1 MMRLQMAWI
10 GRRRLNRLT
19 RPHRVRVR
27 ALLCVSCVLLLVS
40 SLGSAGS
47 ASAQVSGVSNSERWL
62 FVPVLTAQP
71 SREITITQLTSPF
84 EIELRANNQSAL
96 GNADAAQ
103 LFETRHSSE
112 PVKLNSDE
120 LSRLL
125 KSVGQAARHLA
136 LGELPQAQQA
146 MEGVYSLSGPA
157 RDYLNREA
165 ARARKIFDTCL
176 MTAYLWERDHKRQQ
190 ALRQM
195 LECSRNF
202 PGFRPEGRAY
212 PPELRDVFEQAKLQ
226 LSQEAATTLLVQS
239 RHTSGCGVRLNGI
252 EVGKSP
258 MSFSDVRAGVMR
270 VQLEC
275 QSGIAG
281 RIHSI
286 ELKPGENR
294 LEVDPSF
301 DAVVHSLGSLWLQY
315 ETTKIRDARLDRDLA
330 QIAKAIGAVKVVG
343 LVVEGTS
350 YPRVRVHAPGPPT
363 RDVAKLSYSV
373 GEGYSSQALTAALK
387 ALQPESARRPQQQ
400 AAIAAPIELSAPP
413 PPPDP
418 PPPPPDPSAEPESDQ
433 NIVAGALLAGAGIA
447 GLATGWVLYTL
458 RYDQQVEVLNL
469 QLQGGEAPFN
479 EVQPAAPLAAIG
491 VGALVLSISDYFW
504 PPDDEG
510 VPAWAWVA
518 GGLGLAVVGAGIAI
532 AATTADCIVT
542 DASAM
547 PSVMPSELDMTVV
560 DGTNPTVCG
569 QYWTDPAGIF
579 GPMIALH
586 GMPLISLPI
595 AYAIRA
601 ALHTDAKQTTFN
613 LGTPAGGGVLM
624 QVRGVF

>member
-1 MMRLQMAWI
+1 MKRLQMARTA
-10 GRRRLNRLT
+10 RRRFWTAARL
-19 RPHRVRVR
+19 RVLGLLTVCGLA
-27 ALLCVSCVLLLVS
+27 ALS
-40 SLGSAGS
+40 SSAL
-47 ASAQVSGVSNSERWL
+47 AQSSDRYL

-71 SREITITQLTSPF
+71 SREIAITQLTGPF

-103 LFETRHSSE
+103 LFESRHSSE
-112 PVKLNSDE
+112 PVKLNTDE
-120 LSRLL
+120 MSRLL
-125 KSVGQAARHLA
+125 RSVGQAARHLA

-146 MEGVYSLSGPA
+146 MEGVYALSGPA

-239 RHTSGCGVRLNGI
+239 KHSTGCGVRLNGI

-275 QSGIAG
+275 QSGVAG
-281 RIHSI
+281 RIHSL

-294 LEVDPSF
+294 LEIDPGF
-301 DAVVHSLGSLWLQY
+301 DSVIHSQGGLWLQY
-315 ETTKIRDARLDRDLA
+315 ETNAIRTGRIDKDLEL
-330 QIAKAIGAVKVVG
+330 IGKAIGAVKVIG

-350 YPRVRVHAPGPPT
+350 YPKIHVHAPGSP
-363 RDVAKLSYSV
+363 RDVASLSYSV
-373 GEGYSSQALTAALK
+373 GEGYNSQALAAALK
-387 ALQPESARRPQQQ
+387 ALQPKGSVRPQQQ
-400 AAIAAPIELSAPP
+400 QQFVDNSAPIELTAPP
-413 PPPDP
+413 PPPAAPVVQPAAP
-418 PPPPPDPSAEPESDQ
+418 PEPQTDQ

-458 RYDQQVEVLNL
+458 RYNQQFDLSTQ
-469 QLQGGEAPFN
+469 QLQADGTMQAAPFS
-479 EVQPAAPLAAIG
+479 EIQPAAPLAAIG

-510 VPAWAWVA
+510 VPGWAWVMGSLGVA
-518 GGLGLAVVGAGIAI
+518 VIGGGIAI
-532 AATTADCIVT
+532 AVLSSECVGTGANAPPPMMT
-542 DASAM
+542 DQTS
-547 PSVMPSELDMTVV
+547 S
-560 DGTNPTVCG
+560 DGTAPTVCG
-569 QYWTDPAGIF
+569 QYWTDSSGIF

-613 LGTPAGGGVLM
+613 IGVPAGGGISM

>member
-1 MMRLQMAWI
+1 
-10 GRRRLNRLT
+10 
-19 RPHRVRVR
+19 
-27 ALLCVSCVLLLVS
+27 
-40 SLGSAGS
+40 
-47 ASAQVSGVSNSERWL
+47 
-62 FVPVLTAQP
+62 
-71 SREITITQLTSPF
+71 
-84 EIELRANNQSAL
+84 
-96 GNADAAQ
+96 
-103 LFETRHSSE
+103 
-112 PVKLNSDE
+112 
-120 LSRLL
+120 
-125 KSVGQAARHLA
+125 
-136 LGELPQAQQA
+136 
-146 MEGVYSLSGPA
+146 
-157 RDYLNREA
+157 
-165 ARARKIFDTCL
+165 
-176 MTAYLWERDHKRQQ
+176 
-190 ALRQM
+190 M

-275 QSGIAG
+275 QSGVAG

-294 LEVDPSF
+294 LEIDPSF
-301 DAVVHSLGSLWLQY
+301 DAVAHSQGGLWLQY
-315 ETTKIRDARLDRDLA
+315 ETAAIRNARLDKDLD

-350 YPRVRVHAPGPPT
+350 YPRVRVHAPGSPQ
-363 RDVAKLSYSV
+363 RDVASLSYSV
-373 GEGYSSQALTAALK
+373 GEGYNSEALAAALK
-387 ALQPESARRPQQQ
+387 SLQPKQARRAKQQ
-400 AAIAAPIELSAPP
+400 ALIEAPIELSAPP
-413 PPPDP
+413 PPPAAP
-418 PPPPPDPSAEPESDQ
+418 EPVPEQTAEPETDQ
-433 NIVAGALLAGAGIA
+433 NIVAGALLAGAGVA
-447 GLATGWVLYTL
+447 GLATGWILYTL
-458 RYDQQVEVLNL
+458 RADQQSQVLNAPL
-469 QLQGGEAPFN
+469 EGGEDAPLN
-479 EVQPAAPLAAIG
+479 EIQPVAPLAAIG

-518 GGLGLAVVGAGIAI
+518 GGIGVAAIGAGIAI
-532 AATTADCIVT
+532 AATTSDCVGAD
-542 DASAM
+542 ANM
-547 PSVMPSELDMTVV
+547 MPSELDMLTAE
-560 DGTNPTVCG
+560 GTAPTVCG
-569 QYWTDPAGIF
+569 QYWTDSSGIF

>member
-1 MMRLQMAWI
+1 MARTA
-10 GRRRLNRLT
+10 RRRSWTAARRRVLGLLT
-19 RPHRVRVR
+19 
-27 ALLCVSCVLLLVS
+27 VLGFAA
-40 SLGSAGS
+40 LGSS
-47 ASAQVSGVSNSERWL
+47 ASAQNSERYL

-71 SREITITQLTSPF
+71 SREIAITQLTGPF

-112 PVKLNSDE
+112 PVKLNTDE
-120 LSRLL
+120 MSRLL
-125 KSVGQAARHLA
+125 RSVSQAARHLA

-146 MEGVYSLSGPA
+146 MEGVYALSGPA

-239 RHTSGCGVRLNGI
+239 KHSTGCGVRLNGI

-275 QSGIAG
+275 QSGVAG
-281 RIHSI
+281 RIHSL

-294 LEVDPSF
+294 LEIDPGF
-301 DAVVHSLGSLWLQY
+301 DSVIHSQGGLWLQY
-315 ETTKIRDARLDRDLA
+315 ETNAIRTARIDKDLG
-330 QIAKAIGAVKVVG
+330 QIAKAIGAVKVIG
-343 LVVEGTS
+343 LVVDGTS
-350 YPRVRVHAPGPPT
+350 YPKVHVHAPSPP
-363 RDVAKLSYSV
+363 RDVASLSYSI
-373 GEGYSSQALTAALK
+373 GEGYNSQALAAALK
-387 ALQPESARRPQQQ
+387 ALQPNVRRPQQQ
-400 AAIAAPIELSAPP
+400 PQQIVDNSAPIELTAPP
-413 PPPDP
+413 PPPATPVVQPTRP
-418 PPPPPDPSAEPESDQ
+418 PEPESDQ
-433 NIVAGALLAGAGIA
+433 NVVAGALLAGAGIA
-447 GLATGWVLYTL
+447 GLATGWILYTL
-458 RYDQQVEVLNL
+458 RYNQQFDLATAQ
-469 QLQGGEAPFN
+469 QLQADGGMQAAPFS
-479 EVQPAAPLAAIG
+479 EIQPAAPLAAIG

-510 VPAWAWVA
+510 VPGWAWVM
-518 GGLGLAVVGAGIAI
+518 GGLGVAVVGGGIAI
-532 AATTADCIVT
+532 AVLSSECVGTGSTAPPPPPDQIT
-542 DASAM
+542 SDSTA
-547 PSVMPSELDMTVV
+547 
-560 DGTNPTVCG
+560 PTVCG

-613 LGTPAGGGVLM
+613 LGVPAGGGISM

>member
-1 MMRLQMAWI
+1 MSGFWQAF
-10 GRRRLNRLT
+10 
-19 RPHRVRVR
+19 
-27 ALLCVSCVLLLVS
+27 A
-40 SLGSAGS
+40 
-47 ASAQVSGVSNSERWL
+47 ASPAAAQTSGASNNERWL

-71 SREITITQLTSPF
+71 SREVTITQLTSPF

-120 LSRLL
+120 MSRLL
-125 KSVGQAARHLA
+125 KSVSQAARHLA

-275 QSGIAG
+275 QSGVAG

-294 LEVDPSF
+294 LEIDPSF
-301 DAVVHSLGSLWLQY
+301 DAVAHSQGSLWLQY
-315 ETTKIRDARLDRDLA
+315 ETTAIRNARLDKDLE

-343 LVVEGTS
+343 LIVEGTS
-350 YPRVRVHAPGPPT
+350 YPRVRVHAPGPP
-363 RDVAKLSYSV
+363 RDVASLSYSV
-373 GEGYSSQALTAALK
+373 GEGYNSEALGAALK
-387 ALQPESARRPQQQ
+387 ALQPKQARRPQQQ
-400 AAIAAPIELSAPP
+400 AAATEAPVSLSEPP
-413 PPPDP
+413 PPPAPPEP
-418 PPPPPDPSAEPESDQ
+418 PPQTPVEPETDQ
-433 NIVAGALLAGAGIA
+433 NIVAGALLATAGVA
-447 GLATGWVLYTL
+447 GLATGWILYTL
-458 RYDQQVEVLNL
+458 RYDQQVDVANM
-469 QLQGGEAPFN
+469 QLEGGESPFN
-479 EVQPAAPLAAIG
+479 EIQPAAPLAAIG

-510 VPAWAWVA
+510 VPSWAWVA
-518 GGLGLAVVGAGIAI
+518 GGFGVAIVGAGIAI
-532 AATTADCIVT
+532 AAATSDCVGS
-542 DASAM
+542 DAPTM
-547 PSVMPSELDMTVV
+547 SVSSEIDMMAI
-560 DGTNPTVCG
+560 DGTEPTVCG
-569 QYWTDPAGIF
+569 QYWTDPSGIF

-613 LGTPAGGGVLM
+613 IGTPAG
-624 QVRGVF
+624 

>member
-1 MMRLQMAWI
+1 MMRLLM
-10 GRRRLNRLT
+10 GRTARSSTEPRNPKSLCRLW
-19 RPHRVRVR
+19 
-27 ALLCVSCVLLLVS
+27 ALFYLM
-40 SLGSAGS
+40 
-47 ASAQVSGVSNSERWL
+47 SGVWYLGASPARAQTSSERWL
-62 FVPVLTAQP
+62 FVPVLTTQP
-71 SREITITQLTSPF
+71 SREITIPQLTGPF

-120 LSRLL
+120 MSRLL
-125 KSVGQAARHLA
+125 RSVSQAARHLA

-275 QSGIAG
+275 QSGVAG

-294 LEVDPSF
+294 LEIDPSF
-301 DAVVHSLGSLWLQY
+301 DAVVHSQGGLWLQY
-315 ETTKIRDARLDRDLA
+315 ETTAIRTARLDKDLA

-343 LVVEGTS
+343 LIVEGTS
-350 YPRVRVHAPGPPT
+350 YPRVHVHAPGPPA
-363 RDVAKLSYSV
+363 RAVASLSYSV
-373 GEGYSSQALTAALK
+373 GEGYNAEALAAALK
-387 ALQPESARRPQQQ
+387 ALQPRQARRSQQQ
-400 AAIAAPIELSAPP
+400 ISTAAPIQLSEPP
-413 PPPDP
+413 PPPAPPEP
-418 PPPPPDPSAEPESDQ
+418 PPQTPAEPETDQ
-433 NIVAGALLAGAGIA
+433 NIVAGALLAGAGVA
-447 GLATGWVLYTL
+447 GLATGWILYTL
-458 RYDQQVEVLNL
+458 RYDQQVDVLNMPMDA
-469 QLQGGEAPFN
+469 GESPIN
-479 EVQPAAPLAAIG
+479 EIQPAAPVAAIG

-518 GGLGLAVVGAGIAI
+518 GGLGAAVVGAGIAV
-532 AATTADCIVT
+532 AAATADCVGN
-542 DASAM
+542 DAPMMSN
-547 PSVMPSELDMTVV
+547 EIDMMAT
-560 DGTNPTVCG
+560 DGTEPTVCG
-569 QYWTDPAGIF
+569 QYWTDPSGIF

-601 ALHTDAKQTTFN
+601 ALRTDAKQTTFN
-613 LGTPAGGGVLM
+613 LGAPAGGGIVM

>member
-1 MMRLQMAWI
+1 MMRLQMA
-10 GRRRLNRLT
+10 GTARRR
-19 RPHRVRVR
+19 
-27 ALLCVSCVLLLVS
+27 
-40 SLGSAGS
+40 
-47 ASAQVSGVSNSERWL
+47 SAQRIRTSPSRLWAWLCLFSGFWQAFAASPANAQTSGASNNERWL
-62 FVPVLTAQP
+62 FVPVLTTQP
-71 SREITITQLTSPF
+71 SREVTITQLTSPF

-120 LSRLL
+120 MSRLL
-125 KSVGQAARHLA
+125 RSVSQAARHLA

-275 QSGIAG
+275 QSGVAG

-294 LEVDPSF
+294 LEIDPSF
-301 DAVVHSLGSLWLQY
+301 DAVAHSQGSLWLQY
-315 ETTKIRDARLDRDLA
+315 ETTAIRNARLDKDLE

-350 YPRVRVHAPGPPT
+350 YPRVRVHAPGPP
-363 RDVAKLSYSV
+363 RDVASLSYSV
-373 GEGYSSQALTAALK
+373 GEGYNSEALGAALK
-387 ALQPESARRPQQQ
+387 ALQPKQARRPQQQ
-400 AAIAAPIELSAPP
+400 AAVEAPVSLSEPP
-413 PPPDP
+413 PPPAPPEP
-418 PPPPPDPSAEPESDQ
+418 PPQAPVEPESDQ
-433 NIVAGALLAGAGIA
+433 NIVAGALLATAGVA
-447 GLATGWVLYTL
+447 GLATGWILYTL
-458 RYDQQVEVLNL
+458 RYDQQVDVLNM
-469 QLQGGEAPFN
+469 QLEGGESPFN
-479 EVQPAAPLAAIG
+479 EIQPAAPLAAIG

-518 GGLGLAVVGAGIAI
+518 GGLGVAVVGAGIAVT
-532 AATTADCIVT
+532 AATSDCVGT
-542 DASAM
+542 DAPMMS
-547 PSVMPSELDMTVV
+547 SEIDVMAA
-560 DGTNPTVCG
+560 DGTEPTVCG

-613 LGTPAGGGVLM
+613 IGTPAGGGVVM